1 MQCFQRNWMH
11 GRLWINDPDCLVQ
24 VDTKTGVLAGLF
36 AKAKPIHKRKE
47 NEAMYRYAAAY
58 IRASGGMVLS
68 GDRLYALSEYDSG
81 ILNKLLA
88 SERTAATFNSD
99 YSVGT
104 IRTATDTEYLL
115 FNSDKMPRVFIVE
128 DTGTFIDMF
137 TGREMAADA
146 LLTVTVGGNDAVWM
160 KKTHRREAEQ

>member
-1 MQCFQRNWMH
+1 LQKQNQYINAKKTSDVPLRGGVYSCLGRDGAQR
-11 GRLWINDPDCLVQ
+11 GPFVRAV
-24 VDTKTGVLAGLF
+24 GV
-36 AKAKPIHKRKE
+36 RQ
-47 NEAMYRYAAAY
+47 R
-58 IRASGGMVLS
+58 
-68 GDRLYALSEYDSG
+68 

-137 TGREMAADA
+137 TGRETAADA